1 MKALS
6 LTELCTMLLVEH
18 HGDGSV
24 SIEGISSLDNVKPKT
39 LVMVESAEQLKKVAQ
54 SPASAILHPSDLEFE
69 GPGIAHNVP
78 RLVFARILDYF
89 HPPRYPEPGVHDTA
103 SVDHRAS
110 VDPNAVIGPFCVVGA
125 KATLAAGVVLQGFV
139 VIGEGTRVD
148 ENSIIQPHVVIGTN
162 CQIGRDCQLEA
173 WSKLGDSVE
182 LGDGVDLGA
191 HTNLAKDVVV
201 EAGVKVDNLV
211 LVGPR
216 SRIGAGTLLIGQ
228 SAVDRDA
235 TLHPGVIVA
244 GQGSVGPDAVLHPG
258 VQIGGRSL
266 ALGELKEAGP
276 YIGTPAV
283 PLKEE
288 MRRRASAKKAHRAKT
303 MGPGKR

>member
-6 LTELCTMLLVEH
+6 LAELCKILGVEY
-18 HGDGSV
+18 HGNGSV
-24 SIEGISSLDNVKPKT
+24 PIEGISSLNQVKPNT
-39 LVMVESAEQLKKVAQ
+39 LVMVESAEQLERVAQ
-54 SPASAILHPSDLEFE
+54 SSASAVLHPSDIEFE
-69 GPGIAHNVP
+69 GPGIAHDLP
-78 RLVFARILDYF
+78 RVVFAKILDTF
-89 HPPRYPEPGVHDTA
+89 HPPRYPAPGVHETA

-110 VDPNAVIGPFCVVGA
+110 VDPNAVVGPFCVVGA
-125 KATLAAGVVLQGFV
+125 HATLARGVVLQGFV
-139 VIGEGTRVD
+139 VIGEGSSVG

-162 CQIGRDCQLEA
+162 CQIGKDCQLEA
-173 WSKLGDSVE
+173 WSKLGDAVE

-191 HTNLAKDVVV
+191 HTNLAKGVVM
-201 EAGVKVDNLV
+201 ESGVKVDNLV

-216 SRIGAGTLLIGQ
+216 SRIGSCTLLIGQ

-235 TLHPGVIVA
+235 VLHPGVIVA
-244 GQGSVGPDAVLHPG
+244 GQGSVGPEAILHPG

-266 ALGELKEAGP
+266 ALGELTEAGP

-288 MRRRASAKKAHRAKT
+288 MRRRAAAKRARRAKT
-303 MGPGKR
+303 ESERP